1 MEMLMKILVGF
12 DGSNTAKDA
21 IAYAKVQAGAFDAK
35 VFVVTCVAQSHEVK
49 PKDMDRM
56 ADADAAL
63 TRIQDALEN
72 DGISCETRLLVDD
85 WSPGEQLVEFAKE
98 IEADAVIVGI
108 RRRSKIGKLLMGST
122 AQYVIIEAH
131 CPVLTV
137 K

>member
-1 MEMLMKILVGF
+1 MKILVGF

-21 IAYAKVQAGAFDAK
+21 IAYAKVQAGTFDAK

-63 TRIQDALEN
+63 ARIQDVLEK
-72 DGISCETRLLVDD
+72 DGISCETRLLVGE
-85 WSPGEQLVEFAKE
+85 WSPGERLVQFAKE
-98 IEADAVIVGI
+98 IEADAIIVGI

-122 AQYVIIEAH
+122 AQYVILEAH
-131 CPVLTV
+131 CPVITV